1 MRNFLQRFS
10 SVQAVLVREE
20 TGTGPMW
27 ANAVDSLVSLTSLSY
42 SGGSYNGDYFHL
54 LAGFKAL
61 TTLHIQCRFTS
72 VLGLEVLSSLK
83 TLDLSGTSSV
93 LDDDAFSSLSGL
105 INLTDLDLTNCD
117 KLSSTHGFATLTCF
131 TALTSLNLDGT
142 LANDDV
148 FLGTVSRLSALT
160 RLVFRRHGSIE
171 PAREL
176 ITMRGIRRLIN
187 LLPDIDAWMRE
198 FGSPIGQRIT

>member
-1 MRNFLQRFS
+1 
-10 SVQAVLVREE
+10 
-20 TGTGPMW
+20 MW
-27 ANAVDSLVSLTSLSY
+27 ANAVDSLVPTSLTSLSY
-42 SGGSYNGDYFHL
+42 SGGYYNGDYFHL

-61 TTLHIQCRFTS
+61 TTLHIQSRFTS
-72 VLGLEVLSSLK
+72 VLGLEVLISLRR
-83 TLDLSGTSSV
+83 LDLSGTSSV

-131 TALTSLNLDGT
+131 TALTNLNLDGT

-148 FLGTVSRLSALT
+148 LLGTVSSALT
-160 RLVFRRHGSIE
+160 RLVFRRHGSNE

-198 FGSPIGQRIT
+198 FGSPI